1 MASFLASEKYV
12 PTVRGRRCG
21 KEWWLF
27 MKELLLLCAMLSLAS
42 LCWAGSERRGAID
55 RLNNAAKVLNEIMT
69 APDRRIP
76 EETMKLAKCVAVVS
90 HLIKGGFAFVAV
102 HGNGVPTCPPPQPP

>member
-1 MASFLASEKYV
+1 MASFVASEKYV

-27 MKELLLLCAMLSLAS
+27 IKELMLLCAMLSLAS
-42 LCWAGSERRGAID
+42 LGWAGSERRGAID
-55 RLNNAAKVLNEIMT
+55 RLNNAANVLNEIMA

-76 EETMKLAKCVAVVS
+76 EETMKRAKCVAVVP
-90 HLIKGGFAFVAV
+90 HLIKGGFVFGAEHGKGVAS
-102 HGNGVPTCPPPQPP
+102 